1 MSTFRPRSRATCK
14 RAGLVRRFIRD
25 TAGQDIVEYAF
36 LAAFIGITGYLALNG
51 ITSAVGTSYSVWL
64 NPAVGVPSLW
74 DPAAPL
80 TSGS

>member
-1 MSTFRPRSRATCK
+1 MRRLRPRPRARNQ
-14 RAGLVRRFIRD
+14 RAGLIRRFIREN
-25 TAGQDIVEYAF
+25 AGQDIVEYAF

-51 ITSAVGTSYSVWL
+51 ITSAVGSTYSIWL

-80 TSGS
+80 TSGT

>member
-1 MSTFRPRSRATCK
+1 MSTLKPRSHATCK
-14 RAGLVRRFIRD
+14 SAGLVRRFIRD

>member
-1 MSTFRPRSRATCK
+1 MRTLRPRPRATDQ
-14 RAGLVRRFIRD
+14 RAGLIRRFIREN
-25 TAGQDIVEYAF
+25 AGQDIVEYAF

-51 ITSAVGTSYSVWL
+51 ITSAVGSTYSIWL

-80 TSGS
+80 TSGT

>member
-1 MSTFRPRSRATCK
+1 MSTLRPRSRATHHK
-14 RAGLVRRFIRD
+14 AGLVRRFIRD

-36 LAAFIGITGYLALNG
+36 LAAFIGITGYVALKG
-51 ITSAVGTSYSVWL
+51 ITIAVGSTYSIWL

-80 TSGS
+80 TSGT

>member
-14 RAGLVRRFIRD
+14 RAGLVRRFIRE

-51 ITSAVGTSYSVWL
+51 ITRAVGTTYSIWL

>member
-1 MSTFRPRSRATCK
+1 MRTLRPRSRATDQ
-14 RAGLVRRFIRD
+14 RAGLIRRFIRD
-25 TAGQDIVEYAF
+25 TDGQDIVEYAF

-51 ITSAVGTSYSVWL
+51 ITSAVGSTYSIWL

-80 TSGS
+80 TSGT

>member
-1 MSTFRPRSRATCK
+1 MSTLSPRSRATHQK
-14 RAGLVRRFIRD
+14 AGLVRRFIRD

-51 ITSAVGTSYSVWL
+51 ITSAVGSTYSIWL

-80 TSGS
+80 TSGT